1 MNPLAWLGE
10 LVSASAGTGLAGL
23 VAGIGLLWF
32 SSRVI
37 ILRTAPIARFF
48 GVTELAITILGVSIL
63 SSLPELSVS
72 LAAALRGQ
80 ASILIGNVIGSN
92 FVTLTFVTAF
102 CALLAPMA
110 IQRETRERESAWMIL
125 SSTAILVLS
134 LDGRPSRW
142 DGALLIGLYLPYLAS
157 VIGEAHAQAEP
168 QPAAGGDARAG
179 GQGIG
184 RHLVAAALAIAGVVA
199 GAEVAVAGVVAGAEV
214 AVAGGIEVGRE
225 LGVSEAVLGGLVFA
239 FGTSL
244 PEFAIAVSA
253 TVRRKAVVSISEI
266 YASNIFTAMFVLGVV
281 CLVAPLEIDPTVL
294 RFDLPFLIL
303 AGSVVQIFVT
313 TGARLVRL
321 EALAILGLYVY
332 YVLGHFVCSLPI
344 SACAS

>member
-80 ASILIGNVIGSN
+80 ASISIGNVIGSN

-134 LDGRPSRW
+134 LDGRLSRW

-184 RHLVAAALAIAGVVA
+184 RHLVAAALAI
-199 GAEVAVAGVVAGAEV
+199 AGVVAGAEV